1 MIVEEVSARIYAVR
15 EFVEG
20 SREIFERLEA
30 VSSSYVVPLLF
41 TPAREIDSE
50 AVDSVYE
57 ALRGVEKP
65 LDRLSIVL
73 ESWGGDPN
81 QAYLLARYLQRISRE
96 LVVYVPRYV
105 KSAATLI
112 ACAASEVVMLPIA
125 ELGPIDPV
133 TYDPRA
139 RRYVPTQSLIDTVR
153 LVLETRMPKELASE
167 VIDRLPI
174 TEIGDYER
182 VQRHIVDMATRLLRE
197 KMFRGDESRAR
208 EVAQALA
215 SYKHHGAAIPISDAE
230 SLGLV
235 VRQATREEEELL
247 WRLRRLWAENV
258 IEFERL
264 NLVVSE
270 PSDLRGVEF
279 SVWRG
284 LGLTVLP
291 DWLIKDLRG
300 EQEETPT

>member
-1 MIVEEVSARIYAVR
+1 LRLEEIRAKVYAIR

-20 SREIFERLEA
+20 SRSVFERLEG
-30 VSSSYVVPLLF
+30 VSGSMVIPLLF
-41 TPAREIDSE
+41 TPAREIDVE

-57 ALRGVEKP
+57 VLRELSTP
-65 LDRLSIVL
+65 IDRLSVVL
-73 ESWGGDPN
+73 ESWGGDPD
-81 QAYLLARYLQRISRE
+81 QAYLVARYLQRISRE
-96 LVVYVPRYV
+96 LVVYVPRYA

-112 ACAASEVVMLPIA
+112 ACAASEIVMLPIA

-133 TYDPRA
+133 TFDPRA

-153 LVLETRMPKELASE
+153 LILETRIPKELASE
-167 VIDRLPI
+167 VLDRLPI
-174 TEIGDYER
+174 TEIGDYKR
-182 VQRHIVDMATRLLRE
+182 VQSHIVDMATKLLRE

-215 SYKHHGAAIPISDAE
+215 SYKHHGAAIPLSDAE

-247 WRLRRLWAENV
+247 WRLRKLWADNV

-264 NLVVSE
+264 NLVVAE
-270 PSDLRGVEF
+270 PSDLRSVEF
-279 SVWRG
+279 SAWRG

-291 DWLIKDLRG
+291 DWLIKDFRG
-300 EQEETPT
+300 EQEETLA